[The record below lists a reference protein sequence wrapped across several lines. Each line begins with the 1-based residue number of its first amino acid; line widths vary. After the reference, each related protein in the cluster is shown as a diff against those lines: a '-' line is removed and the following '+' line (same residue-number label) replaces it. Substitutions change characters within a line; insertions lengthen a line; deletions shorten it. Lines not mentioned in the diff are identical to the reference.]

1 MMHTLGHKFIPPP
14 VHAGGLRYHGSA
26 PIVSHLLAHKIIE
39 AEAYHQGEVFES
51 AVKFAHCEGTIPA
64 PESAHAIH
72 SAILHALKAREARE
86 RKIILFNLSGHG
98 HFDLGAYEAF
108 LNGKMDLGA

>member
-1 MMHTLGHKFIPPP
+1 VLALG
-14 VHAGGLRYHGSA
+14 L
-26 PIVSHLLAHKIIE
+26 IE

-72 SAILHALKAREARE
+72 SAMVHALRARESGE
-86 RKIILFNLSGHG
+86 SKVILFNLSGHG
-98 HFDLGAYEAF
+98 YFDMALLREVPERRHGPE
-108 LNGKMDLGA
+108 